1 MANWKSLDHLYKKR
15 IANIIYQAFYKK
27 APDGINSLFTRHSS
41 LRNHRDNLKLL
52 IQRPNTDFLRYSFSH
67 RASILW
73 NNLPLH
79 LKNKPNLGSFKLA
92 LKENSD
98 FLDKITFNQG
108 RSQPFCRE
116 GFPMYIACP
125 IDNRTLEALFTRGV
139 RRHAPRKNFWILDL
153 QKWCF
158 LDSEHKFQ
166 IYSAPNVASISNRGL

>member
-1 MANWKSLDHLYKKR
+1 MLANHAYEAPLANIKMELQSLEQTQHRAARFIFNIKETVLDTEVLKMANWKSLDHLYKKR
-15 IANIIYQAFYKK
+15 IANITYQAFYKK

-79 LKNKPNLGSFKLA
+79 LKNKPNLSSFKFA

-98 FLDKITFNQG
+98 FLDKITFN
-108 RSQPFCRE
+108 
-116 GFPMYIACP
+116 
-125 IDNRTLEALFTRGV
+125 
-139 RRHAPRKNFWILDL
+139 
-153 QKWCF
+153 
-158 LDSEHKFQ
+158 
-166 IYSAPNVASISNRGL
+166 GLSGTNKDTVNYVY